1 MRKNRVKKTYLI
13 AGFLVLFAF
22 IILVVTNNR
31 QEEEKTDES
40 ESTRAPYSSATPLPT
55 LAPIPT
61 SVPYYA
67 GMEDEQEF
75 ATQGSL
81 YDGTTSSVHA
91 NSGEYSCNLISGA
104 TLTIG
109 IESDMSDRIYLNPQI
124 TDPDGA
130 VSQYGIYVRSST
142 GTISCNDTSG
152 EFPSSTRNSA
162 YKTLYILDR
171 TYDTSVPAE
180 SLTWEFNPLDIDG
193 LEGAVVNF
201 RVIRFSDN
209 CVLGTANAIIGY
221 DEAADT
227 YLISKISSS
236 DVSDTGVIAA
246 EERDALVSRAFD
258 FIIDPDIGPDLGDD
272 AENIYSGYISNI
284 RNAVVE
290 KTDKLYFGQ
299 LFSPD
304 QELIK
309 AGNYNG
315 KDIYAVTVPFP
326 VIGFATVYFMPQAQ
340 IDGFQAPTYPGESEI
355 ELNILGYDF
364 LTPLS
369 KDMLQGSEVA
379 N

>member
-1 MRKNRVKKTYLI
+1 MRKNRVKKIYLI
-13 AGFLVLFAF
+13 VGFLVLFAF
-22 IILVVTNNR
+22 IILFVTNNR
-31 QEEEKTDES
+31 QEKEKTDES
-40 ESTRAPYSSATPLPT
+40 ESTSVPYSSATPLPT

-75 ATQGSL
+75 ATQGTL
-81 YDGTTSSVHA
+81 YRETTATHA
-91 NSGEYSCNLISGA
+91 NSGKYSCNLISGA

-109 IESDMSDRIYLNPQI
+109 IESDVSDRIYLNPQI
-124 TDPDGA
+124 TDSDGA
-130 VSQYGIYVRSST
+130 ASQYGIYVRSSS
-142 GTISCNDTSG
+142 GTINCNDTDG
-152 EFPSSTRNSA
+152 ELPSSTRNSA

-180 SLTWEFNPLDIDG
+180 SLTWQISPLEIDG
-193 LEGAVVNF
+193 LEGTVINF
-201 RVIRFSDN
+201 RVIRFADN
-209 CVLGTANAIIGY
+209 FVLGTANAVVEY
-221 DEAADT
+221 NEATDT
-227 YLISKISSS
+227 YSISRIFSS
-236 DVSDTGVIAA
+236 DVSDLGMPA

-258 FIIDPDIGPDLGDD
+258 FIIDPNTGPDLGDD
-272 AENIYSGYISNI
+272 AEDIYGSYISNI

-326 VIGFATVYFMPQAQ
+326 AIGFATVYFMPQAQ
-340 IDGFQAPTYPGESEI
+340 MDGFQAPTYPGESEI

-369 KDMLQGSEVA
+369 KDMLQGPEVS

>member
-1 MRKNRVKKTYLI
+1 MIV
-13 AGFLVLFAF
+13 GFLVLFAF
-22 IILVVTNNR
+22 IILVVTNNQ

-91 NSGEYSCNLISGA
+91 NTGEYSCNLISGA

-152 EFPSSTRNSA
+152 EFPSSTRNST